1 MFLKEQ
7 MVGKY
12 RIERALGNGGFGAV
26 YLAED
31 TLIGKLVALKVPHK
45 QNQSLEE
52 LVSEAKLMARL
63 NHPNIVAVLTA
74 DKDEA
79 AGTFFIVMEYVDG
92 ESLADRLTREGQ
104 AEEAQSVAW
113 AIQISDAV
121 AYAHS
126 RNIIHRDLRPSNVLL
141 TRDGAAKVTDFS
153 ISRLLER
160 DPYASTRIGSP
171 PYMAPEHFQGRATFA
186 SDIYS
191 IGVMMYEM
199 VTGVLPF
206 FDINPSRIEELVAA
220 GRFTP
225 PNLKNRKVSKE
236 FSDIVVRA
244 MARDLSQRYR
254 KADDL
259 LQDLKHLRLTPRR
272 DRELADIRERIAA
285 RDAGSATTFCF
296 HCRRPLPRR
305 ALKCPF
311 CGQKQ

>member
-1 MFLKEQ
+1 MFMKNQ

-12 RIERALGNGGFGAV
+12 RIDRPLGNGGFGAV

-31 TLIGKLVALKVPHK
+31 TMIGKRVALKVPHR
-45 QNQSLEE
+45 QNQSLEA
-52 LVSEAKLMARL
+52 LVAEAKLMAPL
-63 NHPNIVAVLTA
+63 SHPNIVSVLTA
-74 DKDEA
+74 EK
-79 AGTFFIVMEYVDG
+79 AGEESLFFIVMEYVEG
-92 ESLADRLTREGQ
+92 ESLAERLTRDGQ
-104 AEEAQSVAW
+104 LEEAQAVLWSV
-113 AIQISDAV
+113 QITDAV
-121 AYAHS
+121 RYAHS
-126 RNIIHRDLRPSNVLL
+126 KNNLHRDLRPSNVLL
-141 TRDGAAKVTDFS
+141 TLDGAAKVVDFS

-186 SDIYS
+186 SDLYS

-206 FDINPSRIEELVAA
+206 FDLNPSRIEELVAA

-236 FSDIVVRA
+236 YSDVIQKA

-254 KADDL
+254 SADDL
-259 LQDLKHLRLTPRR
+259 LSDLKHLRAVPRHE
-272 DRELADIRERIAA
+272 RELTDIRQRIAA
-285 RDAGSATTFCF
+285 REQKAEGFCF
-296 HCRRPLPRR
+296 HCRRPLPKR
-305 ALKCPF
+305 ATSCPF

>member
-1 MFLKEQ
+1 MFLRDQ

-12 RIERALGNGGFGAV
+12 RIEKPLGNGGFGAV

-31 TLIGKLVALKVPHK
+31 TLIGKRVALKVPHK
-45 QNQSLEE
+45 QNQSLDE
-52 LVSEAKLMARL
+52 LVAEAKLMAL
-63 NHPNIVAVLTA
+63 LSHPNIVSVLTA
-74 DKDEA
+74 DKDESV
-79 AGTFFIVMEYVDG
+79 GTFFIVMEYVEG
-92 ESLADRLTREGQ
+92 ESLGERLTREGQ
-104 AEEAQSVAW
+104 AEEAQAQTW
-113 AIQISDAV
+113 AVQITDAV

-126 RNIIHRDLRPSNVLL
+126 KNVLHRDLRPSNVLL
-141 TRDGAAKVTDFS
+141 TEDATAKVVDFS

-171 PYMAPEHFQGRATFA
+171 PYMAPEHFQGRAIFA

-206 FDINPSRIEELVAA
+206 FDINPSRIEELAAA

-236 FSDIVVRA
+236 FSDIVVKA
-244 MARDLSQRYR
+244 MAKDLSQRYR
-254 KADDL
+254 RADEML
-259 LQDLKHLRLTPRR
+259 SDLKQLRQTPRR
-272 DRELADIRERIAA
+272 EREIAEIRQRIAA
-285 RDAGSATTFCF
+285 RDVPQGAFCF

-305 ALKCPF
+305 AVKCPF

>member
-1 MFLKEQ
+1 MFMKDQ

-12 RIERALGNGGFGAV
+12 RIDKPLGNGGFGAV

-31 TLIGKLVALKVPHK
+31 TMIGKRVALKVPHR
-45 QNQSLEE
+45 QNQSLEA
-52 LVSEAKLMARL
+52 LVAEAKLMAPL
-63 NHPNIVAVLTA
+63 SHPNIVSVLTA
-74 DKDEA
+74 ERE
-79 AGTFFIVMEYVDG
+79 GEEGLFFIVMEYVEG
-92 ESLADRLTREGQ
+92 ESLAERLTRDGQ
-104 AEEAQSVAW
+104 LEEAQAIIWSV
-113 AIQISDAV
+113 QITDAV
-121 AYAHS
+121 KYAHS
-126 RNIIHRDLRPSNVLL
+126 KNILHRDLRPSNVLL
-141 TRDGAAKVTDFS
+141 TLDGAAKVVDFS

-186 SDIYS
+186 SDLYS

-206 FDINPSRIEELVAA
+206 FDLNPSRIEELVAA

-236 FSDIVVRA
+236 YSEIIQKA

-254 KADDL
+254 SADDL
-259 LQDLKHLRLTPRR
+259 LSDLRHLRAVPRHE
-272 DRELADIRERIAA
+272 RELTDIRQRIAA
-285 RDAGSATTFCF
+285 REQKAEGFCF
-296 HCRRPLPRR
+296 HCRRPLPKR
-305 ALKCPF
+305 ATSCPF

>member
-1 MFLKEQ
+1 MLLKDQ
-7 MVGKY
+7 RLGKY

-31 TLIGKLVALKVPHK
+31 TVIGKRVALKIPHR
-45 QNQSLEE
+45 QNLSEE
-52 LVSEAKLMARL
+52 EIASEARLMAPL
-63 NHPNIVAVLTA
+63 NHPHIVSVLTA
-74 DKDEA
+74 DRDA
-79 AGTFFIVMEYVDG
+79 ATGVFFIVMEYVEG
-92 ESLADRLTREGQ
+92 ESLAEKLAREGRL
-104 AEEAQSVAW
+104 EEAQALNLS
-113 AIQISDAV
+113 IQVTEAV
-121 AYAHS
+121 RYAHS
-126 RNIIHRDLRPSNVLL
+126 RNLLHRDLRPSNVLL
-141 TRDGAAKVTDFS
+141 TPEGTAKVVDFS

-186 SDIYS
+186 SDLYS

-206 FDINPSRIEELVAA
+206 FDINPARIEEMVAA

-225 PNLKNRKVSKE
+225 PNLKNRQVGKA
-236 FSDIVVRA
+236 FSDIVVKA

-254 KADDL
+254 TADEL
-259 LQDLKHLRLTPRR
+259 LADLKHLRLAPKRE
-272 DRELADIRERIAA
+272 RELREIRERIAA
-285 RDAGSATTFCF
+285 REAPRDLFCF

-305 ALKCPF
+305 APVCPF

>member
-1 MFLKEQ
+1 MFMKNQ

-12 RIERALGNGGFGAV
+12 RIDRPLGNGGFGAV

-31 TLIGKLVALKVPHK
+31 TMIGKRVALKVPHR
-45 QNQSLEE
+45 QNQSLEA
-52 LVSEAKLMARL
+52 LVAEAKLMAPL
-63 NHPNIVAVLTA
+63 SHPNIVSVLTA
-74 DKDEA
+74 EK
-79 AGTFFIVMEYVDG
+79 AGEESLFFIVMEYVEG
-92 ESLADRLTREGQ
+92 ESLAERLTRDGQ
-104 AEEAQSVAW
+104 LEEAQAVLWSV
-113 AIQISDAV
+113 QITDAV
-121 AYAHS
+121 RYAHS
-126 RNIIHRDLRPSNVLL
+126 KNILHRDLRPSNVLL
-141 TRDGAAKVTDFS
+141 TLDGAAKVVDFS

-186 SDIYS
+186 SDLYS

-206 FDINPSRIEELVAA
+206 FDLNPSRIEELVAA

-236 FSDIVVRA
+236 YSDVIQKA

-254 KADDL
+254 SADDL
-259 LQDLKHLRLTPRR
+259 LSDLKHLRAVPRHE
-272 DRELADIRERIAA
+272 RELTDIRQRIAA
-285 RDAGSATTFCF
+285 REQKAEGFCF
-296 HCRRPLPRR
+296 HCRRPLPKR
-305 ALKCPF
+305 ATSCPF